1 MTNPT
6 LPCGG
11 GLWKAF
17 PAGYPR
23 FCSVPQHP
31 PLRRP
36 WGEVSARA
44 AAPSAAAAVRELNRY
59 FNAAGSAP
67 PFNARSRHVVGR
79 ARSHSFSHRCCLAPP
94 PSPITLL
101 SIDSHLP
108 SPFPSTLIM
117 TMAAFASVAPVG
129 VSSFAPA
136 SAVSSRRVSSVAVP
150 AISRSSARMT
160 FSSGGPSRGETIDF
174 SDVDVTDAGAQFSGM
189 VFTPDTADAPLS
201 RANVGFSQACQDAVN
216 NQIQVEY
223 TASYAYH
230 AMFAYFNRDTVA
242 LPGFAKYFEEQSLE
256 ERTHA
261 DEFMRYMNKRGG
273 QVVLKPLAVPSMS
286 FNNTDGTSDA
296 VYAMDLH
303 LQLEK
308 FVWAKLEEVAA
319 AANADNDLSLA
330 DLIDD
335 YLQEQV
341 EAVKKAADMV
351 AQLKR
356 VGTPHGVW
364 HFDQEV
370 LGGEDAQA

>member
-1 MTNPT
+1 
-6 LPCGG
+6 
-11 GLWKAF
+11 
-17 PAGYPR
+17 
-23 FCSVPQHP
+23 
-31 PLRRP
+31 
-36 WGEVSARA
+36 
-44 AAPSAAAAVRELNRY
+44 
-59 FNAAGSAP
+59 
-67 PFNARSRHVVGR
+67 
-79 ARSHSFSHRCCLAPP
+79 
-94 PSPITLL
+94 
-101 SIDSHLP
+101 
-108 SPFPSTLIM
+108 M
-117 TMAAFASVAPVG
+117 TMAAFASVTPVG
-129 VSSFAPA
+129 ISSFAPA
-136 SAVSSRRVSSVAVP
+136 AAVSSRRVGAVDAP
-150 AISRSSARMT
+150 VTSRSAARMT
-160 FSSGGPSRGETIDF
+160 FSSGSPSRGETIDF

>member
-1 MTNPT
+1 
-6 LPCGG
+6 
-11 GLWKAF
+11 
-17 PAGYPR
+17 
-23 FCSVPQHP
+23 
-31 PLRRP
+31 
-36 WGEVSARA
+36 
-44 AAPSAAAAVRELNRY
+44 
-59 FNAAGSAP
+59 
-67 PFNARSRHVVGR
+67 
-79 ARSHSFSHRCCLAPP
+79 
-94 PSPITLL
+94 
-101 SIDSHLP
+101 
-108 SPFPSTLIM
+108 
-117 TMAAFASVAPVG
+117 MAAFAPAAAVG

-136 SAVSSRRVSSVAVP
+136 AGASVSARPAAAAPVA
-150 AISRSSARMT
+150 SRSAARMT
-160 FSSGGPSRGETIDF
+160 FSSGGPSRSGETIDF
-174 SDVDVTDAGAQFSGM
+174 SDVDLTEAGTQFSGM
-189 VFTPDTADAPLS
+189 IFSPDTADAPLS
-201 RANVGFSQACQDAVN
+201 RANVGFSKNCQDAVN

-286 FNNTDGTSDA
+286 FNNMDGTSDA

-308 FVWAKLEEVAA
+308 FVWHKLEEVAA

-330 DLIDD
+330 DVIDD

-341 EAVKKAADMV
+341 SAVKKAADMV

-370 LGGEDAQA
+370 LGGEEAQA

>member
-1 MTNPT
+1 MISS
-6 LPCGG
+6 CI
-11 GLWKAF
+11 
-17 PAGYPR
+17 YPGDVQPISR
-23 FCSVPQHP
+23 
-31 PLRRP
+31 RRP
-36 WGEVSARA
+36 SVRQLNQYLKA
-44 AAPSAAAAVRELNRY
+44 AAGACSDVRRLRSLPTVDATLSQPTAPSHPSLITHLSEVAVCPL
-59 FNAAGSAP
+59 
-67 PFNARSRHVVGR
+67 
-79 ARSHSFSHRCCLAPP
+79 
-94 PSPITLL
+94 
-101 SIDSHLP
+101 LP
-108 SPFPSTLIM
+108 SVLTM

-129 VSSFAPA
+129 VSTFAPGA
-136 SAVSSRRVSSVAVP
+136 SLSTGRPGAGAVAAPST
-150 AISRSSARMT
+150 SRSAARMT
-160 FSSGGPSRGETIDF
+160 FSSGSPSGGETIDF

-335 YLQEQV
+335 YVQEQV
-341 EAVKKAADMV
+341 QAVKKAADMV

>member
-1 MTNPT
+1 
-6 LPCGG
+6 
-11 GLWKAF
+11 
-17 PAGYPR
+17 
-23 FCSVPQHP
+23 
-31 PLRRP
+31 
-36 WGEVSARA
+36 
-44 AAPSAAAAVRELNRY
+44 
-59 FNAAGSAP
+59 
-67 PFNARSRHVVGR
+67 
-79 ARSHSFSHRCCLAPP
+79 
-94 PSPITLL
+94 
-101 SIDSHLP
+101 
-108 SPFPSTLIM
+108 
-117 TMAAFASVAPVG
+117 
-129 VSSFAPA
+129 
-136 SAVSSRRVSSVAVP
+136 
-150 AISRSSARMT
+150 MT
-160 FSSGGPSRGETIDF
+160 FSSGSPSGGETIDF

-216 NQIQVEY
+216 NQI
-223 TASYAYH
+223 
-230 AMFAYFNRDTVA
+230 
-242 LPGFAKYFEEQSLE
+242 
-256 ERTHA
+256 
-261 DEFMRYMNKRGG
+261 

-335 YLQEQV
+335 YVQEQV
-341 EAVKKAADMV
+341 QAVKKAADMV